1 MGVEDALYAIILY
14 PVIYILPAYV
24 SNGAPVIFGGGVP
37 IDMNRKF
44 RGKPIFGKHKT
55 IRGLISGILS
65 GFVIASLLSYFI
77 PGIFLAGISMSIG
90 THIGDLAG
98 SFIKRRQGKKSG
110 ERTLLLDQYPF
121 LIFALLFA
129 FPFGGF
135 PSIWGII
142 FLVILTGL
150 LHRSTNAAA
159 HSLKIKEVP
168 W

>member
-1 MGVEDALYAIILY
+1 MGVEDALYTIILY

-77 PGIFLAGISMSIG
+77 PGIFLAGISMSVG

-98 SFIKRRQGKKSG
+98 SFIKRRRGKKSG